1 MINSVSVQKFGMAYV
16 YKNLRPIK
24 LKAGLSQTS
33 LQFSSSS
40 KSFKYSYP
48 AASAG
53 LGIGMNM
60 SEFLM
65 DAAANFSTK
74 GREALT
80 LELVICFRN

>member
-33 LQFSSSS
+33 LEFSSSS

-74 GREALT
+74 GEGSINAGISYL
-80 LELVICFRN
+80 F